1 MAKATVRS
9 KPESKSGAAKT
20 ETKKQTGTTH
30 LNRMPAVTPHL
41 VVAGAAKAIDFYKK
55 AFGAK
60 ELMRLEGPDGMMWHA
75 CVEILGAPIMLV
87 DEFPGMGCLG
97 PKAMKGTTVTIHLN
111 VPDADAFVAHAVK
124 AGATLKMAVAEAFWG
139 DRYGQIEDPF
149 GHRWSVATHV
159 RDLTI
164 DEIKAAMPTASGMEC
179 GDAASAS

>member
-1 MAKATVRS
+1 MAKAAVKS
-9 KPESKSGAAKT
+9 KPEPKRGAAESKSSKG
-20 ETKKQTGTTH
+20 TH
-30 LNRMPAVTPHL
+30 LNRMPPVTPHL

-55 AFGAK
+55 AFGAT

-75 CVEILGAPIMLV
+75 CVEILGAPVMLV
-87 DEFPGMGCLG
+87 DEFPGMGSVG
-97 PKAMKGTTVTIHLN
+97 PKAMKGTPVTIHLT

-124 AGATLKMAVAEAFWG
+124 AGATLKMEVAEMFWG

-164 DEIKAAMPTASGMEC
+164 DEIKAAMPTQTGC
-179 GDAASAS
+179 GEEA